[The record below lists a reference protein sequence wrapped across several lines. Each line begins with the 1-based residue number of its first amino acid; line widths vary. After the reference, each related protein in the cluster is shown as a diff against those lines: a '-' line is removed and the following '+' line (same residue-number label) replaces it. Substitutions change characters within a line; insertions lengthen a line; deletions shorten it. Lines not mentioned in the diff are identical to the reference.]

1 MENMRQKT
9 PYKRRIGNKVV
20 QLEMSHNG
28 YTVNLP
34 RVRVTEE
41 MKRKID
47 EHLMRSG
54 KTISEFQR
62 ELMLG
67 FFDKAHNS

>member
-1 MENMRQKT
+1 MEKMRQKT
-9 PYKRRIGNKVV
+9 PYKRRIAGKVV

-47 EHLMRSG
+47 EHLA
-54 KTISEFQR
+54 KTGQSHSEFQR
-62 ELMLG
+62 DLLVG
-67 FFDKAHNS
+67 FLERI